1 MDKVKQHTAPSQTQK
16 ILCRYCPAGT
26 KPILVKNYKRHIEHY
41 HKDKDSSD
49 LKDKHS
55 QSITRWTS
63 TSSKRKCDSDTDNQR
78 VKRRHQSGDSG
89 CATGDDDD
97 EVLETGDRVGPE
109 SEEKDENINEKS
121 SASLEQGRE
130 EIIDITG
137 PPAIGEC
144 RSPKSHEQSQ
154 QHDDKA
160 TTMWREKESD
170 EEENDHALPETDECL
185 GLLPVSVHNPAS
197 ALSES
202 EETDERLGHHPVH
215 NPAYIFSVWG

>member
-1 MDKVKQHTAPSQTQK
+1 MIVTLTIRESRGD
-16 ILCRYCPAGT
+16 I
-26 KPILVKNYKRHIEHY
+26 
-41 HKDKDSSD
+41 
-49 LKDKHS
+49 
-55 QSITRWTS
+55 
-63 TSSKRKCDSDTDNQR
+63 R
-78 VKRRHQSGDSG
+78 VVIAAVQ
-89 CATGDDDD
+89 
-97 EVLETGDRVGPE
+97 LEMMMMKFLRQET
-109 SEEKDENINEKS
+109 EEKDENEKS
-121 SASLEQGRE
+121 SALLEQGQE

-144 RSPKSHEQSQ
+144 PKSHEQSQ